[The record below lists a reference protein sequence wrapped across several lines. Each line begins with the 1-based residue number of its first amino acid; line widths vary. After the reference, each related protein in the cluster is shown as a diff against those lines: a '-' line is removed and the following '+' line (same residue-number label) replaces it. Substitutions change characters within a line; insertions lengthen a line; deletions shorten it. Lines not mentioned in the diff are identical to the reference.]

1 MNNLH
6 LGVSSTEKREAIKME
21 DKYTNGSSLFS
32 DSVSSSYPFSA
43 MFDFCEGEK
52 SSLGFMELLGVQDIS
67 PSLFDFPVQTTTT
80 STLVEPPSA
89 VPNPISTTTK
99 ESSEA
104 LNQPATPN
112 SSSISSASSEALNEE
127 QTKTVDQEEHDDQQK
142 TEKQ

>member
-1 MNNLH
+1 MA
-6 LGVSSTEKREAIKME
+6 KREMIKME
-21 DKYTNGSSLFS
+21 DKYTNGSSSFS
-32 DSVSSSYPFSA
+32 ESISNSYPFSA

-67 PSLFDFPVQTTTT
+67 PSLFDFPVQTTT
-80 STLVEPPSA
+80 STLVVPPSV
-89 VPNPISTTTK
+89 VPNPTSTITK

-127 QTKTVDQEEHDDQQK
+127 QTKTVDQEEEHDDQQK
-142 TEKQ
+142 NKNQ